1 VKTILFDLDGTLLP
15 INTDQFIGRY
25 MKAVAAH
32 VGHLIP
38 PDRLAAQLMEATIQV
53 IQSTDLSKTNA
64 QVFGEHFYPSVGL
77 SEAELT
83 LVFEQFYDEEFPKLR
98 ATIEGLPGVAREAV
112 QAVIDQGYEVVVA
125 TNPLFPMA
133 AIQER
138 LRWIGADHFP
148 WRLIT
153 SYEEM
158 HAAKPN
164 PDYYKEILRLI
175 GRRPEECLMVGNDVD
190 EDGAANKAG
199 IQTFFITDQLINKR
213 EKPLP
218 EGRHGS
224 MADFVALVK
233 AGRLPEVVDSAV

>member
-1 VKTILFDLDGTLLP
+1 MKTILFDLDGTLLP

-38 PDRLAAQLMEATIQV
+38 PDRLAAHLWEATVQV

-64 QVFGEHFYPSVGL
+64 QVFGEHFYPAVGL

-83 LVFEQFYDEEFPKLR
+83 PVFEQFYTEEFPKLR
-98 ATIEGLPGVAREAV
+98 ATLEGLPGLAQEAV
-112 QAVIDQGYEVVVA
+112 QAVLDQGYEVVVA

-138 LRWIGADHFP
+138 LRWIGADQFP

-164 PDYYKEILRLI
+164 PDYYKEILKLI

-199 IQTFFITDQLINKR
+199 IPTFFITDLLINKR
-213 EKPLP
+213 EKVLP
-218 EGRHGS
+218 AGRHGT
-224 MADFVALVK
+224 MAEFIKLVK
-233 AGRLPEVVDSAV
+233 EGRLPETVGASV